1 MILMNIL
8 NKSNMKFTLFV
19 STDSKRKDI
28 KEKCCEILADFL
40 KKEGYFDIGFNPEE
54 VDIDK
59 LGKA

>member
-19 STDSKRKDI
+19 STESKCKNIR
-28 KEKCCEILADFL
+28 EKCCEILTDFL
-40 KKEGYFDIGFNPEE
+40 KKEGYFDVGFNPKEI
-54 VDIDK
+54 DIDK